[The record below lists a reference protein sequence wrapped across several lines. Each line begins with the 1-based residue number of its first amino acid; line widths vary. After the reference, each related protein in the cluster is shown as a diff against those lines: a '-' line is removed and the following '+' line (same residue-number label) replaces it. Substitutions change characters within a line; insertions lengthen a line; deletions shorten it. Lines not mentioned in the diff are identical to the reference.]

1 MTMKTNKLKIIFLLP
16 LIFAVSCVQEVITL
30 TPPEEPPVDTSCDDA
45 VAGSLDFTKFVAVG
59 NSFVAGVQAGALFT
73 DGQDNSL
80 AAILNKQF
88 ECVGAPATFNQPTI
102 DASLGWNLFAE
113 QPFLTDPTGLSPI
126 LGRLLLQYGD
136 NTDCE
141 TGEPSPIPTPQA
153 YGAGELEALPDPTF
167 NPGFIYTGTNSE
179 LNNFS
184 VPAITLGQSLIPG
197 TGDWTNPDP
206 TVGFTPFYARF
217 ASAPGTST
225 IIGDAAAA
233 GGTFFMFW
241 LGLDDF
247 FLYAAF
253 GGDPMLAPLNSSG
266 AFAGQ
271 YGAAIAAMLTDPDT
285 EGVIGNFPDIFVMPH
300 FTAVTYDPIPLEQTD
315 VDGLNAGFGGYHDA
329 LDALIANQA
338 AFGLTAEQVAE
349 INTRRLTFTVS
360 CNNKIMLIDET
371 LTDLGPYFDLLGL
384 APADRA
390 GLAPY
395 EQIRQTTADDVI
407 PLSTGSILGE
417 DGSFGVLG
425 VSEPVSDQYVII
437 PSEKDEINAA
447 RDAFNATIK
456 LTADDNPTRLVLAD
470 VSGALATLVTNQADV
485 INGITITPN
494 IDPPTGI
501 YSEDGVHFNTRGYA
515 FISRTFIS
523 AINDKFGSTIPETNL
538 SLYQATALPID

>member
-1 MTMKTNKLKIIFLLP
+1 MKSLKYAAYILTFLL
-16 LIFAVSCVQEVITL
+16 AGGCAQETITL

-45 VAGSLDFTKFVAVG
+45 VAGSADFTKFVAIG
-59 NSFVAGVQAGALFT
+59 NSFVAGFQSGALFT

-80 AAILNKQF
+80 AVILNTQF
-88 ECVGAPATFNQPTI
+88 ECAGAPATFNQPTI
-102 DASLGWNLFAE
+102 GASLGWNLFAE
-113 QPFLTDPTGLSPI
+113 QPFLTDPTSPI
-126 LGRLLLQYGD
+126 LGRLMLQYGD

-153 YGAGELEALPDPTF
+153 YGEGNSEALPDP
-167 NPGFIYTGTNSE
+167 NSNLGFIYTGTNSE

-184 VPAITLGQSLIPG
+184 VPAITLGQSLIPA
-197 TGDWTNPDP
+197 TGDWANPNP
-206 TVGFTPFYARF
+206 AVGFTPFYARF

-253 GGDPMLAPLNSSG
+253 GGDPTLAPINTSVT
-266 AFAGQ
+266 FAA
-271 YGAAIAAMLTDPDT
+271 YYEAAIDALLTDPNI

-300 FTAVTYDPIPLEQTD
+300 FTAVTYDPIPLAQTD
-315 VDGLNAGFGGYHDA
+315 VDDLNAGFGGYHDV
-329 LDALIANQA
+329 LDALIDNQV
-338 AFGLTAEQVAE
+338 AFGLTDEQVAE
-349 INTRRLTFTVS
+349 INTRRLTFTAG

-371 LTDLGPYFDLLGL
+371 LTDLGPYFDFLGL
-384 APADRA
+384 DPADRA

-395 EQIRQTTADDVI
+395 EQVRQTTPDDVI
-407 PLSTGSILGE
+407 PLSTGSILGTA
-417 DGSFGVLG
+417 GAFGVLG

-447 RDAFNATIK
+447 RDAFNATIQA
-456 LTADDNPTRLVLAD
+456 TADANPTRLALAD

-485 INGITITPN
+485 LNGITITPN
-494 IDPPTGI
+494 INPPTGI
-501 YSEDGVHFNTRGYA
+501 YSEDGVHPNTRGYA

-523 AINDKFGSTIPETNL
+523 AINAKFGSTIPLTDL
-538 SLYQATALPID
+538 SLYQATALPIE